1 MRLLIKVNVQRSRI
15 FLFPGKRYFLAQK
28 PQKRSEWV
36 LFAVFFFSA
45 LSEKKK
51 PYNTVEI
58 LRLFSVKK
66 IGLMCVWVFRFLNK
80 NTHYIN
86 NFVIIFFLIIGNQ
99 LYLRYNQIFVQI
111 FLASRTKH
119 WIKYI
124 FPKKTVNLIDFTWFF
139 NGRIRIK
146 PFFPQLWFPSPET
159 SLKSRQF
166 APAYDF
172 WLFWNKTKYR
182 LQISKIRVFFGSCKV
197 RGVNLRKT

>member
-1 MRLLIKVNVQRSRI
+1 MSEY
-15 FLFPGKRYFLAQK
+15 FLRYF
-28 PQKRSEWV
+28 
-36 LFAVFFFSA
+36 FFPA

-51 PYNTVEI
+51 HPYNTVEI

-146 PFFPQLWFPSPET
+146 PFFPQLWFPPPET

-182 LQISKIRVFFGSCKV
+182 LQISKIRVFFGSCKG

>member
-1 MRLLIKVNVQRSRI
+1 MSEY
-15 FLFPGKRYFLAQK
+15 FLRYF
-28 PQKRSEWV
+28 
-36 LFAVFFFSA
+36 FFPRCR
-45 LSEKKK
+45 KKK
-51 PYNTVEI
+51 HPYNTVEI

-146 PFFPQLWFPSPET
+146 PFFPQLWFPPPET

-182 LQISKIRVFFGSCKV
+182 LQISKIRVFFGSCKG